1 MRRIFAIHRIAINI
15 IILFSSVIH
24 FGPRNFFDCSYTNF
38 SIILR
43 IIDVLYELSQQ
54 LLATII
60 NSREREKKGKKWKM
74 EMDETYETFRR
85 MIGQIPRAENGS
97 GSVNGGSGGGGG
109 RVFFH
114 GGSQSSVLSDPK

>member
-15 IILFSSVIH
+15 IIALSSVPH

>member
-1 MRRIFAIHRIAINI
+1 MTYYI
-15 IILFSSVIH
+15 
-24 FGPRNFFDCSYTNF
+24 
-38 SIILR
+38 
-43 IIDVLYELSQQ
+43 YELSQQ